1 MRLGYSSPP
10 MSASHLLL
18 FAATELLL
26 SMTPGPAVL
35 LVVSLGMRRG
45 FASSRRGAAG
55 ILTGNAIY
63 FALSAAGLGALLIAS
78 KHVFDIL
85 QIAGAAY
92 LILLGLKMAVIPSRP
107 ADESTSRPGAL
118 DDSTTRRLDSFFQ
131 GLITQLA
138 NPKALVFF
146 TALLPQFVDSSKPM
160 TIQFVILGVISILV
174 ELPVLLAYGF
184 AADRGR
190 AVYGKHAPLIERL
203 SGACLVAAGARLAA
217 SRM

>member
-1 MRLGYSSPP
+1 MSP
-10 MSASHLLL
+10 SHLLL
-18 FAATELLL
+18 YAATELLL

-35 LVVSLGMRRG
+35 LVISLGMRRG

-78 KHVFDIL
+78 KRVFDVL

-92 LILLGLKMAVIPSRP
+92 LVLMGLKMIVKFTDVERDASSSLS
-107 ADESTSRPGAL
+107 EG
-118 DDSTTRRLDSFFQ
+118 SFLQ

-138 NPKALVFF
+138 NPKAIVFF
-146 TALLPQFVDSSKPM
+146 TALLPQFIDATQPM
-160 TIQFVILGVISILV
+160 TLQFLILGITSIVV
-174 ELPVLLAYGF
+174 ELPVLFAYGY

-190 AVYGKHAPLIERL
+190 AVYGKHARLVERL
-203 SGACLVAAGARLAA
+203 SGACLVAAGAKLAA
-217 SRM
+217 ARM

>member
-1 MRLGYSSPP
+1 MSP
-10 MSASHLLL
+10 SHLLL

-35 LVVSLGMRRG
+35 LVVSQGMRRG
-45 FASSRRGAAG
+45 FATSRRGAAG

-63 FALSAAGLGALLIAS
+63 FALSAAGLGALLVAS
-78 KHVFDIL
+78 KRVFDVL

-92 LILLGLKMAVIPSRP
+92 LVLLGLKMIVWPSRP
-107 ADESTSRPGAL
+107 EAPL
-118 DDSTTRRLDSFFQ
+118 DDPTTRRLDGSFLQ
-131 GLITQLA
+131 GLFTQLA
-138 NPKALVFF
+138 NPKAIVFF
-146 TALLPQFVDSSKPM
+146 TALLPQFVDATKPM

-174 ELPVLLAYGF
+174 ELPVLLAYGY

-203 SGACLVAAGARLAA
+203 SGACLVAAGAKLAA